1 MAVTANNDGDAAATA
16 LSFPET
22 DMIHHS
28 RITVLLTAAALTS
41 LVIAGCGSTGTSTPA
56 ASAPATGTSTP
67 GAAGSS
73 GSASATPATTQASAT
88 PGTPAHTT
96 GLPAGYLPLF
106 PFASLADVRAWQAS
120 YQSGGHQPWHRSPD
134 ITATAFAAFLGYRD
148 VTEVAGSSVSRGDAH
163 VAVGSK
169 RPDGTISAAAVIHLV
184 LFGSG
189 RYAPWEVVGTSDT
202 TFTLDHPGYGSAVRS
217 AVTAG
222 GTITGVD
229 ESIKVTVHT
238 LSAQGPVG
246 AYCCRAAGGTRS
258 PWSARVS
265 FHAAPGQVITIA
277 AATGGH
283 VAAVERFAVTGA
295 RVR

>member
-1 MAVTANNDGDAAATA
+1 
-16 LSFPET
+16 
-22 DMIHHS
+22 MIHHFH
-28 RITVLLTAAALTS
+28 TTALLIVAALTS
-41 LVIAGCGSTGTSTPA
+41 VVIAGCGSTPASTPA
-56 ASAPATGTSTP
+56 TSAPATGTSAP
-67 GAAGSS
+67 
-73 GSASATPATTQASAT
+73 GSAPATTRAPTTPATTQAPAT
-88 PGTPAHTT
+88 PGTPVHTT

-106 PFASLADVRAWQAS
+106 PFASLAGVRAWQAS
-120 YQSGGHQPWHRSPD
+120 YASGGHQPWHRSPD
-134 ITATAFAAFLGYRD
+134 ITATAFAAFLGYPD

-163 VAVGSK
+163 V
-169 RPDGTISAAAVIHLV
+169 TIGIKLPNGAISTAAAIHLV

-189 RYAPWEVVGTSDT
+189 RYAPWEVVGTDDT
-202 TFTLDHPGYGSAVRS
+202 TFTLDRPGYGSAVRS

-238 LSAQGPVG
+238 LSAQSPVG

-283 VAAVERFAVTGA
+283 VAVVERFAVTGA
-295 RVR
+295 RVG

>member
-1 MAVTANNDGDAAATA
+1 MIHYFRTTA
-16 LSFPET
+16 LLA
-22 DMIHHS
+22 
-28 RITVLLTAAALTS
+28 VAALTS

-56 ASAPATGTSTP
+56 TSAPATGTSAP

-73 GSASATPATTQASAT
+73 GSSPAPTRAPTEPATTQAPAT

-106 PFASLADVRAWQAS
+106 PFASLAGVRAWQAS
-120 YQSGGHQPWHRSPD
+120 YQSGGHQPWHSSPD
-134 ITATAFAAFLGYRD
+134 ITATAFAAFLGYPD
-148 VTEVAGSSVSRGDAH
+148 VTQVASSSVSRGDAH
-163 VAVGSK
+163 VAVGIK
-169 RPDGTISAAAVIHLV
+169 LPNGRISTAAVIHLV

-202 TFTLDHPGYGSAVRS
+202 TFTLDDPGYGNAVRS

-229 ESIKVTVHT
+229 ESIRVTVHT

-265 FHAAPGQVITIA
+265 FGAAPGQVITIA

-295 RVR
+295 RVG

>member
-1 MAVTANNDGDAAATA
+1 MAVSANTDCDAAMA

-22 DMIHHS
+22 DMIHHF
-28 RITVLLTAAALTS
+28 RTTVLLIVAALTS

-56 ASAPATGTSTP
+56 ASAPATGASGP
-67 GAAGSS
+67 GSAGSS
-73 GSASATPATTQASAT
+73 GSAPATTGAPATPA
-88 PGTPAHTT
+88 PPAHTT
-96 GLPAGYLPLF
+96 GLPSGYLPLF
-106 PFASLADVRAWQAS
+106 PFASLAGVRAWQAS

-163 VAVGSK
+163 VAVGIK
-169 RPDGTISAAAVIHLV
+169 RPNGTISTAAVIHLV